1 MAEHLRGVSTQRG
14 VPPTAHKHDAREVGH
29 HDAVQWASRRAR
41 RVSHRRRQPGS
52 FRARS
57 RCAAARSITAATLRG
72 RADPPLTSGAADH
85 DRPDRRGR
93 YGSAPMAGP
102 LEGIRVVELGVW
114 VAGPAA
120 GGILADWGA
129 DVVKVEPIGG
139 DPGRLFQFMLGGD
152 MPTNPVFDMDNRGK
166 RSIAMDLTTDD
177 GRAVIEELLAQA
189 DVFVT
194 NVRLGGLER
203 LGLDHSSVTA
213 RHRRLVYAAVTG
225 YGMEGA
231 EADSGAFDVA
241 GFWARSGI
249 AHLLTPDGGDPP
261 FQRGGMGDHSTALA
275 TAAGVCAALVARQRT
290 GEGQLVSTSLLRQ
303 GAYTISFD
311 LSITLGWG
319 LTLNIGRRDTMG
331 NPAMNN
337 YTAGDGRRF
346 WLVGLEP
353 ARHWEP
359 LARAVG
365 RPEWIDDERYA
376 TPGPVATTR
385 PSWCTNS
392 MRSSPPGLS
401 TSGPRPS
408 QPSPS
413 CSGRPSSHPTTCWP
427 TRSSRQPADSWRCPT
442 GRAHRR
448 WSPPR
453 STSRTR
459 LGHRGHGAPP
469 GRAQRRDP
477 ALAGPQRHRDRGLG
491 SCRRG
496 RSRQPGLTSSGSAL
510 LAAVGQAECGRRG
523 RRAVASPP
531 AHQHQH
537 HDR

>member
-1 MAEHLRGVSTQRG
+1 MAAPESPAG
-14 VPPTAHKHDAREVGH
+14 P
-29 HDAVQWASRRAR
+29 
-41 RVSHRRRQPGS
+41 
-52 FRARS
+52 
-57 RCAAARSITAATLRG
+57 
-72 RADPPLTSGAADH
+72 
-85 DRPDRRGR
+85 GR
-93 YGSAPMAGP
+93 YRSAAMAGP

-139 DPGRLFQFMLGGD
+139 DPGRLFQFILGGD

-166 RSIAMDLTTDD
+166 RSIALDLTTDD
-177 GRAVIEELLAQA
+177 GRAVMEELLAGA

-213 RHRRLVYAAVTG
+213 RHRRLVYASVTG

-231 EADSGAFDVA
+231 EADRGAFDVA

-249 AHLLTPDGGDPP
+249 AHLLTPEGGDPP

-275 TAAGVCAALVARQRT
+275 AAAGVCAALVARQRT

-319 LTLNIGRRDTMG
+319 LTLQIGRRDNMG
-331 NPAMNN
+331 NPTMNN

-365 RPEWIDDERYA
+365 RPEWIDDERFA
-376 TPGPVATTR
+376 TPRARRHNATQLVVELDEIFATRSLDQWARAFAAEPELFWAPIQSPDDLLADPQFLAAGGLVDVPDGAGTSTMVAT
-385 PSWCTNS
+385 PVDF
-392 MRSSPPGLS
+392 S
-401 TSGPRPS
+401 TTAWAPQGMAP
-408 QPSPS
+408 
-413 CSGRPSSHPTTCWP
+413 
-427 TRSSRQPADSWRCPT
+427 
-442 GRAHRR
+442 
-448 WSPPR
+448 
-453 STSRTR
+453 R
-459 LGHRGHGAPP
+459 LGQHSQEILRS
-469 GRAQRRDP
+469 
-477 ALAGPQRHRDRGLG
+477 L
-491 SCRRG
+491 G
-496 RSRQPGLTSSGSAL
+496 RSQAEIETL
-510 LAAVGQAECGRRG
+510 LATGAVRG
-523 RRAVASPP
+523 DSSS
-531 AHQHQH
+531 
-537 HDR
+537 

>member
-1 MAEHLRGVSTQRG
+1 
-14 VPPTAHKHDAREVGH
+14 
-29 HDAVQWASRRAR
+29 
-41 RVSHRRRQPGS
+41 
-52 FRARS
+52 
-57 RCAAARSITAATLRG
+57 
-72 RADPPLTSGAADH
+72 
-85 DRPDRRGR
+85 
-93 YGSAPMAGP
+93 MAGP

-139 DPGRLFQFMLGGD
+139 DPGRLFQFILGGD

-166 RSIAMDLTTDD
+166 RSIALDLTTDD
-177 GRAVIEELLAQA
+177 GRAVMEELLAQA

-194 NVRLGGLER
+194 NIRIGGLER
-203 LGLDHSSVTA
+203 LSLDHPSVTA
-213 RHRRLVYAAVTG
+213 RHRRLVYASVTG

-249 AHLLTPDGGDPP
+249 AHLLTPEGGDPP

-275 TAAGVCAALVARQRT
+275 AAAGVCAALVARQRT

-319 LTLNIGRRDTMG
+319 LTLQIGRRDTMG

-365 RPEWIDDERYA
+365 RPEWIDDERFA
-376 TPGPVATTR
+376 TPRARRHNATQLVVELDEIFATRSLDEWARAFAAEPELFWAPIQSPDDLLADPQFLTAGGLVEVPDGAGTSTMVATPVDFAGTAWA
-385 PSWCTNS
+385 PQG
-392 MRSSPPGLS
+392 MAP
-401 TSGPRPS
+401 
-408 QPSPS
+408 
-413 CSGRPSSHPTTCWP
+413 
-427 TRSSRQPADSWRCPT
+427 
-442 GRAHRR
+442 
-448 WSPPR
+448 
-453 STSRTR
+453 R
-459 LGHRGHGAPP
+459 LGQHSQEILRSL
-469 GRAQRRDP
+469 GRSDAQIA
-477 ALAGPQRHRDRGLG
+477 ALADAGVVGLDR
-491 SCRRG
+491 
-496 RSRQPGLTSSGSAL
+496 P
-510 LAAVGQAECGRRG
+510 
-523 RRAVASPP
+523 
-531 AHQHQH
+531 
-537 HDR
+537 D

>member
-1 MAEHLRGVSTQRG
+1 
-14 VPPTAHKHDAREVGH
+14 
-29 HDAVQWASRRAR
+29 
-41 RVSHRRRQPGS
+41 
-52 FRARS
+52 
-57 RCAAARSITAATLRG
+57 
-72 RADPPLTSGAADH
+72 
-85 DRPDRRGR
+85 
-93 YGSAPMAGP
+93 MAGP

-139 DPGRLFQFMLGGD
+139 DPGRLFQRILGGD

-166 RSIAMDLTTDD
+166 RSIALDLTTDD
-177 GRAVIEELLAQA
+177 GRAVMEELLAGA

-213 RHRRLVYAAVTG
+213 RHRRLVYASVTG

-231 EADSGAFDVA
+231 EADRGAFDVA

-249 AHLLTPDGGDPP
+249 AHLLTPEGGDPP

-275 TAAGVCAALVARQRT
+275 AAAGVCAALVARQRT

-319 LTLNIGRRDTMG
+319 LTLQIGRRDNMG
-331 NPAMNN
+331 NPTMNN

-365 RPEWIDDERYA
+365 RPEWIDDERFA
-376 TPGPVATTR
+376 TPRARRHNATQLVVELDEIFATRSLDQWARAFAAEPELFWAPIQSPDDLLADPQFAAAGGLVEVPDGQTTSTMVATPVDFSGTVWA
-385 PSWCTNS
+385 PTS
-392 MRSSPPGLS
+392 MAP
-401 TSGPRPS
+401 
-408 QPSPS
+408 
-413 CSGRPSSHPTTCWP
+413 
-427 TRSSRQPADSWRCPT
+427 
-442 GRAHRR
+442 
-448 WSPPR
+448 
-453 STSRTR
+453 R
-459 LGHRGHGAPP
+459 LGEHSDEILRSL
-469 GRAQRRDP
+469 GRSDAEIE
-477 ALAGPQRHRDRGLG
+477 ALVAAGVVGRDRD
-491 SCRRG
+491 S
-496 RSRQPGLTSSGSAL
+496 
-510 LAAVGQAECGRRG
+510 
-523 RRAVASPP
+523 
-531 AHQHQH
+531 
-537 HDR
+537 

>member
-1 MAEHLRGVSTQRG
+1 M
-14 VPPTAHKHDAREVGH
+14 
-29 HDAVQWASRRAR
+29 
-41 RVSHRRRQPGS
+41 
-52 FRARS
+52 
-57 RCAAARSITAATLRG
+57 
-72 RADPPLTSGAADH
+72 
-85 DRPDRRGR
+85 
-93 YGSAPMAGP
+93 
-102 LEGIRVVELGVW
+102 
-114 VAGPAA
+114 
-120 GGILADWGA
+120 
-129 DVVKVEPIGG
+129 
-139 DPGRLFQFMLGGD
+139 
-152 MPTNPVFDMDNRGK
+152 
-166 RSIAMDLTTDD
+166 
-177 GRAVIEELLAQA
+177 
-189 DVFVT
+189 FVT

-319 LTLNIGRRDTMG
+319 LTLNIGRRDTMS

-376 TPGPVATTR
+376 TPGARRHNATELVHELDEIFATRALDEWSEAFAAEPELFWAPIQSPDDLLADPQFTAAGGFVEVPDGASTSTMVAT
-385 PSWCTNS
+385 PVDF
-392 MRSSPPGLS
+392 
-401 TSGPRPS
+401 SGTAWAPRGMAP
-408 QPSPS
+408 
-413 CSGRPSSHPTTCWP
+413 
-427 TRSSRQPADSWRCPT
+427 
-442 GRAHRR
+442 
-448 WSPPR
+448 
-453 STSRTR
+453 R
-459 LGHRGHGAPP
+459 LGEHSDEILRSL
-469 GRAQRRDP
+469 GRSDAEIA
-477 ALAGPQRHRDRGLG
+477 ALAAAGVVGRDN
-491 SCRRG
+491 
-496 RSRQPGLTSSGSAL
+496 P
-510 LAAVGQAECGRRG
+510 V
-523 RRAVASPP
+523 
-531 AHQHQH
+531 
-537 HDR
+537 

>member
-1 MAEHLRGVSTQRG
+1 
-14 VPPTAHKHDAREVGH
+14 
-29 HDAVQWASRRAR
+29 
-41 RVSHRRRQPGS
+41 
-52 FRARS
+52 
-57 RCAAARSITAATLRG
+57 
-72 RADPPLTSGAADH
+72 
-85 DRPDRRGR
+85 
-93 YGSAPMAGP
+93 MAGP

-139 DPGRLFQFMLGGD
+139 DPGRLFQFILGGD

-166 RSIAMDLTTDD
+166 RSIALDLTADD
-177 GRAVIEELLAQA
+177 GRGVMEELLSRA

-203 LGLDHSSVTA
+203 LGLDHSSVMA
-213 RHRRLVYAAVTG
+213 RHRRLVYASVTG

-231 EADSGAFDVA
+231 EAGSGAFDVA

-249 AHLLTPDGGDPP
+249 AHLLTLKDGDPP

-275 TAAGVCAALVARQRT
+275 TAAGVCAALVARERT
-290 GEGQLVSTSLLRQ
+290 GEGQVVSTSLLRQ

-319 LTLNIGRRDTMG
+319 LTLQIGRRDNMG

-365 RPEWIDDERYA
+365 RPDWIDDERYA
-376 TPGPVATTR
+376 TPRARRHNAPHLVVELDEIFATRSLDEWAQAFKAEPELFWAPIQSPDDLLADPQFAAAGGLVDVPDGAGTATMVATPVDFSDTA
-385 PSWCTNS
+385 WA
-392 MRSSPPGLS
+392 
-401 TSGPRPS
+401 PRGMAP
-408 QPSPS
+408 
-413 CSGRPSSHPTTCWP
+413 
-427 TRSSRQPADSWRCPT
+427 
-442 GRAHRR
+442 
-448 WSPPR
+448 
-453 STSRTR
+453 R
-459 LGHRGHGAPP
+459 LGEHSDEILRSL
-469 GRAQRRDP
+469 GRSEDEIA
-477 ALAGPQRHRDRGLG
+477 ALADAGVVGLDR
-491 SCRRG
+491 
-496 RSRQPGLTSSGSAL
+496 PG
-510 LAAVGQAECGRRG
+510 
-523 RRAVASPP
+523 
-531 AHQHQH
+531 
-537 HDR
+537 

>member
-1 MAEHLRGVSTQRG
+1 
-14 VPPTAHKHDAREVGH
+14 
-29 HDAVQWASRRAR
+29 
-41 RVSHRRRQPGS
+41 
-52 FRARS
+52 
-57 RCAAARSITAATLRG
+57 
-72 RADPPLTSGAADH
+72 
-85 DRPDRRGR
+85 
-93 YGSAPMAGP
+93 MAGP

-139 DPGRLFQFMLGGD
+139 DPGRMFQFMLGGD

-166 RSIAMDLTTDD
+166 RSIALDLTADA
-177 GRAVIEELLAQA
+177 GRAVMEELLAQA

-194 NVRLGGLER
+194 NVRLGGLDR

-225 YGMEGA
+225 YGMDGA

-249 AHLLTPDGGDPP
+249 AHLLTPEGGDPP

-311 LSITLGWG
+311 LSIALGWG
-319 LTLNIGRRDTMG
+319 LTLNIGRRDNMG

-353 ARHWEP
+353 DRHWAP
-359 LARAVG
+359 LARTVG
-365 RPEWIDDERYA
+365 RTDWLDDERYSTPRARRHNAAELVVELDGIFATRPLDEWAEIFATEPELFWAPIQSPDDLLADPQFAAAGGLVEVPDGPSTSTMVA
-376 TPGPVATTR
+376 TPVDFSGTVWAPTAMAPRLGQHSDEILRSLGRTDAEISALASSGVIGLDR
-385 PSWCTNS
+385 PS
-392 MRSSPPGLS
+392 
-401 TSGPRPS
+401 
-408 QPSPS
+408 
-413 CSGRPSSHPTTCWP
+413 
-427 TRSSRQPADSWRCPT
+427 
-442 GRAHRR
+442 
-448 WSPPR
+448 
-453 STSRTR
+453 
-459 LGHRGHGAPP
+459 
-469 GRAQRRDP
+469 
-477 ALAGPQRHRDRGLG
+477 
-491 SCRRG
+491 
-496 RSRQPGLTSSGSAL
+496 
-510 LAAVGQAECGRRG
+510 
-523 RRAVASPP
+523 
-531 AHQHQH
+531 
-537 HDR
+537 

>member
-1 MAEHLRGVSTQRG
+1 
-14 VPPTAHKHDAREVGH
+14 
-29 HDAVQWASRRAR
+29 
-41 RVSHRRRQPGS
+41 
-52 FRARS
+52 
-57 RCAAARSITAATLRG
+57 
-72 RADPPLTSGAADH
+72 
-85 DRPDRRGR
+85 
-93 YGSAPMAGP
+93 MAGP

-139 DPGRLFQFMLGGD
+139 DPGRMFQFMLGGD

-166 RSIAMDLTTDD
+166 RSIALDLTADA
-177 GRAVIEELLAQA
+177 GRAVMEELLAQA

-194 NVRLGGLER
+194 NVRLGGLDR

-225 YGMEGA
+225 YGMEGD

-249 AHLLTPDGGDPP
+249 AHLLTPEGGDPP

-290 GEGQLVSTSLLRQ
+290 GEGQVVSTSLLRQ

-319 LTLNIGRRDTMG
+319 LTLNIGRRDNMG

-353 ARHWEP
+353 DRHWAP
-359 LARAVG
+359 LVRAVG
-365 RPEWIDDERYA
+365 RPEWLDDERYG
-376 TPGPVATTR
+376 TPRARRHNAAELVAE
-385 PSWCTNS
+385 
-392 MRSSPPGLS
+392 LDEIFA
-401 TSGPRPS
+401 
-408 QPSPS
+408 
-413 CSGRPSSHPTTCWP
+413 
-427 TRSSRQPADSWRCPT
+427 TRSSRRVGRDLRHRARAVLGAHPVARRPA
-442 GRAHRR
+442 GRPAIRGSRR
-448 WSPPR
+448 PGGGAR
-453 STSRTR
+453 RRYHVDDGRHSRR
-459 LGHRGHGAPP
+459 LLGNGLGPYRHGAPP
-469 GRAQRRDP
+469 GTAQRRDP
-477 ALAGPQRHRDRGLG
+477 PLARPQRRRDISPGQLRRDRPGPPKLTRPFSRLCRLLGGLG
-491 SCRRG
+491 GCRASRSLGLCRR
-496 RSRQPGLTSSGSAL
+496 
-510 LAAVGQAECGRRG
+510 
-523 RRAVASPP
+523 
-531 AHQHQH
+531 
-537 HDR
+537 

>member
-1 MAEHLRGVSTQRG
+1 
-14 VPPTAHKHDAREVGH
+14 
-29 HDAVQWASRRAR
+29 
-41 RVSHRRRQPGS
+41 
-52 FRARS
+52 
-57 RCAAARSITAATLRG
+57 
-72 RADPPLTSGAADH
+72 
-85 DRPDRRGR
+85 
-93 YGSAPMAGP
+93 MAGP

-129 DVVKVEPIGG
+129 DVIKVEPIGG
-139 DPGRLFQFMLGGD
+139 DPSRLFQFILGGD

-166 RSIAMDLTTDD
+166 RSIALDLTTDD
-177 GRAVIEELLAQA
+177 GRAVMEDLLAGA

-203 LGLDHSSVTA
+203 LGLDHSSMTA
-213 RHRRLVYAAVTG
+213 RHRRLVYASITG

-231 EADSGAFDVA
+231 EADRGAFDVA

-249 AHLLTPDGGDPP
+249 AHLLTPEGADPP

-275 TAAGVCAALVARQRT
+275 AAAGVCAALVARQRT

-319 LTLNIGRRDTMG
+319 LTLQIGRRDTMG

-365 RPEWIDDERYA
+365 RPEWIDDERFA
-376 TPGPVATTR
+376 TPRARRHNATQLVVELDEIFATRSLDEWARAFAAEPELFWAPIQSPDDLLADPQFLAAGGLVDVPDGSGTSTMVAT
-385 PSWCTNS
+385 PVDF
-392 MRSSPPGLS
+392 S
-401 TSGPRPS
+401 TTAWAPQGMAP
-408 QPSPS
+408 
-413 CSGRPSSHPTTCWP
+413 
-427 TRSSRQPADSWRCPT
+427 
-442 GRAHRR
+442 
-448 WSPPR
+448 
-453 STSRTR
+453 R
-459 LGHRGHGAPP
+459 LGQHSQEILRS
-469 GRAQRRDP
+469 
-477 ALAGPQRHRDRGLG
+477 L
-491 SCRRG
+491 G
-496 RSRQPGLTSSGSAL
+496 RSQAEIETL
-510 LAAVGQAECGRRG
+510 LATGAVRG
-523 RRAVASPP
+523 DNSS
-531 AHQHQH
+531 
-537 HDR
+537 

>member
-1 MAEHLRGVSTQRG
+1 
-14 VPPTAHKHDAREVGH
+14 
-29 HDAVQWASRRAR
+29 
-41 RVSHRRRQPGS
+41 
-52 FRARS
+52 
-57 RCAAARSITAATLRG
+57 
-72 RADPPLTSGAADH
+72 
-85 DRPDRRGR
+85 
-93 YGSAPMAGP
+93 MAGP

-139 DPGRLFQFMLGGD
+139 DPGRLFQFILGGD

-166 RSIAMDLTTDD
+166 RSIALDLTTDD
-177 GRAVIEELLAQA
+177 GRAVMEDLLARA

-213 RHRRLVYAAVTG
+213 RHRRLVYASVTG

-231 EADSGAFDVA
+231 EADRGAFDVA

-249 AHLLTPDGGDPP
+249 AHLLTPEGGDPP

-275 TAAGVCAALVARQRT
+275 AAAGVCAALVARQRT

-319 LTLNIGRRDTMG
+319 LTLQIGRRDNMG

-353 ARHWEP
+353 ARHWAP

-365 RPEWIDDERYA
+365 RPEWIDDERFA
-376 TPGPVATTR
+376 TPRARRHNAAALVVELDEIFATRSLDEWALAFAAEPELFWAPVQSPDDLLADPQFLTAGGLVDVPDGAGTSTMVATPVDFAGTAWAPQGMAPR
-385 PSWCTNS
+385 LGEHGAEIL
-392 MRSSPPGLS
+392 RSLGRSDGQIAALADAGVVGLD
-401 TSGPRPS
+401 R
-408 QPSPS
+408 
-413 CSGRPSSHPTTCWP
+413 
-427 TRSSRQPADSWRCPT
+427 PADTTAR
-442 GRAHRR
+442 
-448 WSPPR
+448 
-453 STSRTR
+453 
-459 LGHRGHGAPP
+459 
-469 GRAQRRDP
+469 
-477 ALAGPQRHRDRGLG
+477 
-491 SCRRG
+491 
-496 RSRQPGLTSSGSAL
+496 
-510 LAAVGQAECGRRG
+510 
-523 RRAVASPP
+523 
-531 AHQHQH
+531 
-537 HDR
+537 

>member
-1 MAEHLRGVSTQRG
+1 M
-14 VPPTAHKHDAREVGH
+14 
-29 HDAVQWASRRAR
+29 
-41 RVSHRRRQPGS
+41 
-52 FRARS
+52 
-57 RCAAARSITAATLRG
+57 AATESPAG
-72 RADPPLTSGAADH
+72 P
-85 DRPDRRGR
+85 RRYR
-93 YGSAPMAGP
+93 FAPMAGP

-139 DPGRLFQFMLGGD
+139 DPGRLFQFILGGD

-166 RSIAMDLTTDD
+166 RSIALDLTTDD
-177 GRAVIEELLAQA
+177 GRAVMEDLLARA

-213 RHRRLVYAAVTG
+213 RHRRLVYASVTG

-231 EADSGAFDVA
+231 EADRGAFDVA

-249 AHLLTPDGGDPP
+249 AHLLTPEGGDPP

-275 TAAGVCAALVARQRT
+275 AAAGVCAALVARQRT

-319 LTLNIGRRDTMG
+319 LTLQIGRRDNMG

-353 ARHWEP
+353 ARHWAP

-365 RPEWIDDERYA
+365 RPEWIDDERFA
-376 TPGPVATTR
+376 TPRARRHNAATLVVELDEIFATRSLDEWALAFAAEPELFWAPVQSPDDLLADPQFLTAGGLVDVPDGAGTSTMVATPVDFAGTAWAPTGMAPR
-385 PSWCTNS
+385 LGEHGAEIL
-392 MRSSPPGLS
+392 RSLGRSDGQIAALADAGVVGLD
-401 TSGPRPS
+401 R
-408 QPSPS
+408 
-413 CSGRPSSHPTTCWP
+413 
-427 TRSSRQPADSWRCPT
+427 PADTTAR
-442 GRAHRR
+442 
-448 WSPPR
+448 
-453 STSRTR
+453 
-459 LGHRGHGAPP
+459 
-469 GRAQRRDP
+469 
-477 ALAGPQRHRDRGLG
+477 
-491 SCRRG
+491 
-496 RSRQPGLTSSGSAL
+496 
-510 LAAVGQAECGRRG
+510 
-523 RRAVASPP
+523 
-531 AHQHQH
+531 
-537 HDR
+537 

>member
-1 MAEHLRGVSTQRG
+1 MAAPESPAG
-14 VPPTAHKHDAREVGH
+14 P
-29 HDAVQWASRRAR
+29 
-41 RVSHRRRQPGS
+41 
-52 FRARS
+52 
-57 RCAAARSITAATLRG
+57 
-72 RADPPLTSGAADH
+72 
-85 DRPDRRGR
+85 GR
-93 YGSAPMAGP
+93 YRSAAMAGP

-139 DPGRLFQFMLGGD
+139 DPGRLFQFILGGD

-166 RSIAMDLTTDD
+166 RSIALDLTTDD
-177 GRAVIEELLAQA
+177 GRAVMEELLAQA

-203 LGLDHSSVTA
+203 LGLDHPSVTA
-213 RHRRLVYAAVTG
+213 RHRRLVYASVTG

-231 EADSGAFDVA
+231 EADRGAFDVA

-249 AHLLTPDGGDPP
+249 AHLLTPEGGDPP

-275 TAAGVCAALVARQRT
+275 AAAGVCAALVARQRT

-319 LTLNIGRRDTMG
+319 LTLQIGRRDTMG

-365 RPEWIDDERYA
+365 RPEWIDDERFA
-376 TPGPVATTR
+376 TPRARRHNATELVVELDEIFATRSLDEWARAFAAEPELFWAPIQSPDDLLADPQFLAAGGLVDVPDGSGTSTMVATPVDFAGTAWA
-385 PSWCTNS
+385 PKG
-392 MRSSPPGLS
+392 MAP
-401 TSGPRPS
+401 
-408 QPSPS
+408 
-413 CSGRPSSHPTTCWP
+413 
-427 TRSSRQPADSWRCPT
+427 
-442 GRAHRR
+442 
-448 WSPPR
+448 
-453 STSRTR
+453 R
-459 LGHRGHGAPP
+459 LGEHSDEILRSL
-469 GRAQRRDP
+469 GRSDGQIA
-477 ALAGPQRHRDRGLG
+477 ALAGAGVVGLDR
-491 SCRRG
+491 
-496 RSRQPGLTSSGSAL
+496 P
-510 LAAVGQAECGRRG
+510 
-523 RRAVASPP
+523 
-531 AHQHQH
+531 
-537 HDR
+537 D